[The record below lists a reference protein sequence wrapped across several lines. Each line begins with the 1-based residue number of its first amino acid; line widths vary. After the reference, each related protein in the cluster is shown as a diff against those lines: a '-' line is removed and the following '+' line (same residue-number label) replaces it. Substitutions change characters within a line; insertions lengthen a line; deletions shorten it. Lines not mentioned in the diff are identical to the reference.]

1 VFQYLLKQAL
11 ASVFVLWVVV
21 TLTFFLIQSAPGT
34 LSIIADPEMDPRV
47 AAMVE
52 ERLGLDQP
60 VWRQYARW
68 MGNLVRGDLGDSLVY
83 SRAVIEIIWSRLPAT
98 VLLGTSALI
107 VTLIVGI
114 GAGSYAAR
122 HPNSWLDQSMNFV
135 AVVGLATPN
144 FWLGILLILFFS
156 VNLGWLPSSGL
167 RTLGAPFDLGDRLA
181 HLVLPTIVLASSS
194 AAELMRY
201 TRSAWLEI
209 LGQDYVRTAHS
220 KGVAPGVV
228 DRKHVLR
235 NALVPLLT
243 IVGLFLPRIVGG
255 AAVIEAVFAWPGMGL
270 LAVEAAMNRDSTL
283 ILGTTIFVSV
293 AIILS
298 NLVVDALYGLVDPR
312 IRY

>member
-1 VFQYLLKQAL
+1 V
-11 ASVFVLWVVV
+11 
-21 TLTFFLIQSAPGT
+21 
-34 LSIIADPEMDPRV
+34 
-47 AAMVE
+47 
-52 ERLGLDQP
+52 
-60 VWRQYARW
+60 
-68 MGNLVRGDLGDSLVY
+68 
-83 SRAVIEIIWSRLPAT
+83 
-98 VLLGTSALI
+98 
-107 VTLIVGI
+107 
-114 GAGSYAAR
+114 
-122 HPNSWLDQSMNFV
+122 
-135 AVVGLATPN
+135 
-144 FWLGILLILFFS
+144 
-156 VNLGWLPSSGL
+156 
-167 RTLGAPFDLGDRLA
+167 PFDLGDRLA

-243 IVGLFLPRIVGG
+243 VVGLFLPRIVGG

>member
-1 VFQYLLKQAL
+1 MVQYLLKQAF
-11 ASVFVLWVVV
+11 ASIFVLFVVV
-21 TLTFFLIQSAPGT
+21 SLTFFLIKSAPGT
-34 LSIIADPEMDPRV
+34 LSIIADPTIDPLV

-60 VWRQYARW
+60 IWKQYSRW
-68 MGNLVRGDLGDSLVY
+68 MSNLARGDLGASLVY
-83 SRAVIEIIWSRLPAT
+83 SRPVIDIILSRLPAT
-98 VLLGTSALI
+98 LLLGISALI

-122 HPNSWLDQSMNFV
+122 HPNSPVDQGATFL

-144 FWLGILLILFFS
+144 FWLGILLILLFS

-167 RTLGAPFDLGDRLA
+167 RTLQAPFSLVDRLA
-181 HLVLPTIVLASSS
+181 HLILPTIVLASSS

-201 TRSAWLEI
+201 TRSVWLET
-209 LGQDYVRTAHS
+209 LNEDYVRTARS
-220 KGVAPGVV
+220 KGIGPGAI
-228 DRKHVLR
+228 DRKHVMR
-235 NALVPLLT
+235 NALVPLIT

-255 AAVIEAVFAWPGMGL
+255 TAVIEAVFAWPGMGL
-270 LAVEAAMNRDSTL
+270 LAVEAALNRDSTL

-293 AIILS
+293 AIIAS
-298 NLVVDALYGLVDPR
+298 NLLVDALYGVVDPR

>member
-1 VFQYLLKQAL
+1 VFQYLVQQAA
-11 ASVFVLWVVV
+11 ASIVVLWVVV

-34 LSIIADPEMDPRV
+34 LSILADPELDPRV

-60 VWRQYARW
+60 VWRQYGRW
-68 MGNLVRGDLGDSLVY
+68 MGNLLQGDLGASLVY
-83 SRAVIEIIWSRLPAT
+83 SRPVVEVIWSRLPAT
-98 VLLGTSALI
+98 LLLGTAALL
-107 VTLIVGI
+107 VTLLVGI

-122 HPNSWLDQSMNFV
+122 HPNAPLDQAMNFL

-144 FWLGILLILFFS
+144 FWLGILLILLFS

-167 RTLGAPFDLGDRLA
+167 RTLGTPFDLGDRLL

-201 TRSAWLEI
+201 TRSAWLDVMS
-209 LGQDYVRTAHS
+209 QDYVRTAHS
-220 KGVAPGVV
+220 KGVSPGAV
-228 DRKHVLR
+228 DRRHVMR

-243 IVGLFLPRIVGG
+243 VVGLFLPRLVGG
-255 AAVIEAVFAWPGMGL
+255 AAVIESVFAWPGMGL

-293 AIILS
+293 AIIVS
-298 NLVVDALYGLVDPR
+298 NLFVDVLYGLVDPR

>member
-1 VFQYLLKQAL
+1 VFQYLAKQAA
-11 ASVFVLWVVV
+11 ASLVVLWVVV

-34 LSIIADPEMDPRV
+34 LSIISDPELDPRV

-68 MGNLVRGDLGDSLVY
+68 MGNLVRGDLGASLVY
-83 SRAVIEIIWSRLPAT
+83 SRSVVEVIWSRLPAT
-98 VLLGTSALI
+98 LLLGTAALI
-107 VTLIVGI
+107 VTLVVGI

-122 HPNSWLDQSMNFV
+122 HPNAPLDQAMSFL

-144 FWLGILLILFFS
+144 FWLGILLILLFS

-167 RTLGAPFDLGDRLA
+167 RTLGVPFDLGDRLA

-201 TRSAWLEI
+201 TRSAWLEVMS
-209 LGQDYVRTAHS
+209 QDYVRTAHS
-220 KGVAPGVV
+220 KGVSPGAV
-228 DRKHVLR
+228 DRRHVMR

-243 IVGLFLPRIVGG
+243 IVGLFLPRLVGG
-255 AAVIEAVFAWPGMGL
+255 AAVIESVFAWPGMGL

-293 AIILS
+293 AIIAS
-298 NLVVDALYGLVDPR
+298 NLFVDLLYGLVDPR